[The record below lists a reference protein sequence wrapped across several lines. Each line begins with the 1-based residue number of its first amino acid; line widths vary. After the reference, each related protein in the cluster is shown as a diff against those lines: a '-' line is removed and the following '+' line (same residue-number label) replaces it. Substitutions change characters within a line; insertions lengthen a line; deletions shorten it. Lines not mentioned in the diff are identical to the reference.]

1 MILGFTTLFIYSVNQ
16 EASFPGQ
23 FYSREEKNAIMLLK
37 PEERFK
43 SLRHCL
49 LTRTCNI
56 FLMDG
61 ESRDDQEWALVDKEA
76 EMNLKGF
83 VS

>member
-1 MILGFTTLFIYSVNQ
+1 
-16 EASFPGQ
+16 
-23 FYSREEKNAIMLLK
+23 MLLK

-76 EMNLKGF
+76 EMNLEGF

>member
-1 MILGFTTLFIYSVNQ
+1 
-16 EASFPGQ
+16 
-23 FYSREEKNAIMLLK
+23 MLLK

-49 LTRTCNI
+49 LTKTRNI

-61 ESRDDQEWALVDKEA
+61 ESRDDQEWALVVEKA
-76 EMNLKGF
+76 EMNLKRF